1 MRKGIKKY
9 IKEVELIIPI
19 TADER
24 QEFIKILE
32 DNIISSG
39 IEDYDKI
46 VERFGKPNEIAST
59 FIGNMNFDI
68 LIKELKKRNYM
79 RKIFIIAAICII
91 LVSLFEMYRLNQLY
105 EEFSQNQPT
114 QVETII
120 EED

>member
-59 FIGNMNFDI
+59 FIGNTDFNI